1 MTNRMPFPIG
11 PISEQA
17 AAALRDDQP
26 TNANIVDLLSD
37 LNDPFARDA
46 QLAWFM
52 LNEASFGGWDEVD
65 DDAEWHPRVVELRQR
80 LETWFSDLVGREFDD
95 IDEPAAAVEAL
106 LTADG
111 PSISSY
117 LAEWGTADQLAESL
131 LLRFPYQ
138 SKEADP
144 HTFAIPR
151 LEGAVKRSLV
161 EIQAGEYGVG
171 YPQSHA
177 ELYLGALRGLGVD
190 PSASAILNRLPGIAF
205 ATNNLVSM
213 AGLSRAWR
221 GVAIGQLALF
231 EMDSVSPNGHMV
243 CACDRLGL
251 DAATRRF
258 FDVHVMADTEHE
270 AIAAEAF
277 LVDYPREDPSQ
288 ISNVLFG
295 IKAQGI
301 IDQTIARLAVSAW
314 ARHESLLLPP
324 SNAVSDGLGDF
335 ATGYSSNVSAATPAT
350 AVAV

>member
-1 MTNRMPFPIG
+1 MTNQMPSPIG

-17 AAALRDDQP
+17 AAALRDDLTSTP
-26 TNANIVDLLSD
+26 TRVDLVSHLD
-37 LNDPFARDA
+37 DPFDRDA
-46 QLAWFM
+46 QLAWFL
-52 LNEASFGGWDEVD
+52 LNEASFGGWHGVS
-65 DDAEWHPRVVELRQR
+65 DDAEWNPRVVELRQR
-80 LETWFSDLVGREFDD
+80 LETWFSDLVSREFDD
-95 IDEPAAAVEAL
+95 VDDPVAVVESL

-117 LAEWGTADQLAESL
+117 LAECGTEEQLTESL

-138 SKEADP
+138 AKEADP

-151 LEGAVKRSLV
+151 LEGAVKRALV

-190 PSASAILNRLPGIAF
+190 PSASSILDRLPGVAF

-213 AGLSRAWR
+213 AGLSRARR

-231 EMDSVSPNGHMV
+231 EMDSVSPNGNMV

-277 LVDYPREDPSQ
+277 LVDYPREDPTQ
-288 ISNVLFG
+288 LSNILFG
-295 IKAQGI
+295 IKAQGV
-301 IDQTIARLAVSAW
+301 IDRALAHLAVSAW
-314 ARHESLLLPP
+314 SRRESALVSARADS
-324 SNAVSDGLGDF
+324 SDGRADH
-335 ATGYSSNVSAATPAT
+335 SSNVSAATLAT
-350 AVAV
+350 AAAV